1 MATEEPDAPEN
12 STLVNSV
19 VCASPARRWP
29 TMEAAKRT
37 SWLATPDSVSRLP
50 ASRKKGMASS
60 RNFDMPVTVEDTMA
74 GSGKVLPKAIAT

>member
-1 MATEEPDAPEN
+1 
-12 STLVNSV
+12 
-19 VCASPARRWP
+19 
-29 TMEAAKRT
+29 MEAAKRT